1 MTARVIVVKN
11 VSKQVAARFPGEID
25 RIIRA
30 QALQSVDDTMTNIVK
45 YDAIDTGNM
54 LNSPRDHEAGH
65 LAREVTVSAQSKQG
79 APYPAFV
86 NYGTRFM
93 PARPFFSDMIATA
106 EKEFPERFRNLE
118 GALG

>member
-11 VSKQVAARFPGEID
+11 MSKRVAQQLPGEID

-54 LNSPRDHEAGH
+54 LNSVRDHEAGH
-65 LAREVTVSAQSKQG
+65 LAREVVVSAQAEGG

-93 PARPFFSDMIATA
+93 PARPFFSDMIAVA
-106 EKEFPERFRNLE
+106 EKEFPDRFIGLE